1 MSSQLRVAALQ
12 LQAHD
17 RSDFVKRWPAI
28 RHAVERSLA
37 AKPNLLLLPEATI
50 PAYIIG
56 ETPVDPAQ
64 VDEAVRELSALAR
77 RFESAILTGTVR
89 IAGDRQFN
97 AALLIDRDGS
107 IAGYADKFFLWHF
120 DRRWFTAGERIEPID
135 SSLGKIG
142 ALVCADGRIPTVAA
156 TLVERGAQILAMPT
170 AWVTSGRDPNAL
182 ENLQADLL
190 AVVRAREN
198 RVPFVAAN
206 KSGGE
211 AGIARYCG
219 KSTIVAADGS
229 ILARAAENG
238 EETILATVEI
248 EAPNAS
254 TRERALAVPGRTPSS
269 AMPPRRRVALASD
282 SSVVS
287 DRTRRFLDAPDGID
301 DAWEID
307 DAALTSPFALV
318 EARMHGMRI
327 YRCESDLERS
337 WCERFAR
344 ARSSELR
351 CYGVVVHRPSNEII
365 AVDPEGAILTASGPH
380 QRIIS
385 FGIDLARTDSGE
397 LAPSSDALAALARVE
412 RLRQRSD
419 A

>member
-17 RSDFVKRWPAI
+17 RSDFASRWPAI

-37 AKPNLLLLPEATI
+37 AKPDLLLLPEATI

-56 ETPVDPAQ
+56 ETPVDPKQ
-64 VDEAVRELSALAR
+64 IDEAVGELSALAR

-89 IAGDRQFN
+89 VVGDRQFN

-120 DRRWFTAGERIEPID
+120 DRRWFTAGDRIEPID

-142 ALVCADGRIPTVAA
+142 ALVCADGRIPTIAA
-156 TLVERGAQILAMPT
+156 TLVDRGAQILAMPT
-170 AWVTSGRDPNAL
+170 AWVTSGRNPSAL

-198 RVPFVAAN
+198 HVPFVAAN

-211 AGIARYCG
+211 GEIARYCG

-248 EAPNAS
+248 DAPNA
-254 TRERALAVPGRTPSS
+254 TVRERALALPGRSPSS
-269 AMPPRRRVALASD
+269 AMPARRRVAIASD
-282 SSVVS
+282 SSLVS
-287 DRTRRFLDAPDGID
+287 ERTRRFLDAPDALD

-307 DAALTSPFALV
+307 DAALTSPVALV

-327 YRCESDLERS
+327 FRCESDLELA

-344 ARSSELR
+344 ARSAELR
-351 CYGVVVHRPSNEII
+351 CYGVLLHRPSNTTF
-365 AVDPEGAILTASGPH
+365 AVDPDGTILTASSPF
-380 QRIIS
+380 QPIVS
-385 FGIDLARTDSGE
+385 FAIDLARTESGE

-412 RLRQRSD
+412 SLRQRSD